1 MLYIQCERSMSQN
14 VGEKGLMC
22 IVAFAWQV
30 LDEMPLCLISNRDEF
45 YHRPSSALN
54 AWQNSSIVAGQDLQS
69 GGTWMGVTASGR
81 WAIVTNFRNG
91 RDQKSYT
98 TSRGHLI
105 QSFLESDLAPI
116 RFAQQLEQQQQD
128 YAGFN
133 LFVGDTEQA
142 VYMSNRGEAPQVLA
156 NGVYVVSNGLMSED
170 WEKTRHLRKRFTQ
183 EFLPMLQQAQIA
195 ESAIDAAAWD
205 ILEDERKVIANLLPD
220 TGINPEMEALL
231 SSTFIQSPIYG
242 TRCSNFLRLT
252 SREWHW
258 LEKSQQGE
266 QQGRVVD
273 LHVDLNF

>member
-1 MLYIQCERSMSQN
+1 
-14 VGEKGLMC
+14 MC

-30 LDEMPLCLISNRDEF
+30 LDKMPLCLISNRDEF
-45 YHRPSSALN
+45 YHRPTAALH

-91 RDQKSYT
+91 RDQKNYT

-133 LFVGDTEQA
+133 LFIGDQTQA

-170 WEKTRHLRKRFTQ
+170 WEKTKHLRQRFTQ
-183 EFLPMLQQAQIA
+183 ELLPMLQQVQMT
-195 ESAIDAAAWD
+195 ESVIDAAAWD

-231 SSTFIQSPIYG
+231 SSTFIQSPVYG

-252 SREWHW
+252 DTKWQW

-266 QQGRVVD
+266 QQGHVVD
-273 LHVDLNF
+273 LHVDLKR